1 MAIAVGRRLPL
12 IAIFFFI
19 GVFIWLFG
27 ADFFPD
33 YWGSIGVTVS
43 FYVAMFF
50 ASIFIADARIQSEL
64 RTPVSKAA
72 IPYLVSF
79 AVTFLVTSALFTTG
93 QTGLILPMV
102 ILQIA
107 VVAPTEELMFRGVL
121 LSYLGYTTIAIIIQA
136 IFFSAW
142 HWVVYTGLV
151 GLDWSAV
158 VSLTIAFVFGVM
170 MGFLVRDK
178 RWGLP
183 AAMACHAAFNI
194 AVLGVLI

>member
-1 MAIAVGRRLPL
+1 MAVAVGRRLPL

-19 GVFIWLFG
+19 GVFLWLFG
-27 ADFFPD
+27 DNFFPD
-33 YWGSIGVTVS
+33 YWASIGGTVS

-50 ASIFIADARIQSEL
+50 ASIFIADARIQNEL
-64 RTPVSKAA
+64 RTPISKAA

-79 AVTFLVTSALFTTG
+79 AVTFFVTTALFSTG
-93 QTGLILPMV
+93 KGEFVLPMV
-102 ILQIA
+102 ILQICI
-107 VVAPTEELMFRGVL
+107 VAPTEELMFRGVL
-121 LSYLGYTTIAIIIQA
+121 LSYLGYTTIAIVIQA

-151 GLDWSAV
+151 GLQWSAV
-158 VSLTIAFVFGVM
+158 VSLTIAFVFGVF
-170 MGFLVRDK
+170 MGFLVRDR

-194 AVLGVLI
+194 AILGVLI